1 MLLGYACI
9 NKTLSDAHAK
19 TKEYCVNR
27 TCRKATFEEKG
38 LAYVSGL
45 ALSNVSAME
54 KILHW
59 NEQEGIRFYRMSSD
73 MIPWHSEYELLDL
86 PDHEA
91 IIDTLARCGEFA
103 KQHNH
108 RITYHPSPFVKI
120 ASPRGNVQDNS
131 VAELERH
138 SQIMDLMGLDNSH
151 QAKINIHIGA
161 VYGSKEETAK
171 MAFEGIKKLSLGVV
185 SRLTFENDDKG
196 SLWSVKDLYEL
207 VYPLTKTPIVFD
219 FHHHSLLTGGLGEQE
234 ALEMALD
241 TWPDSIVPVTH
252 YSQSRCVEHND
263 TKIKPQAHSDS
274 YWSAPKTYG
283 HNFDIMCEC
292 KHKEQGLQKLR
303 ELL

>member
-54 KILHW
+54 KILRW

-241 TWPDSIVPVTH
+241 TWSKGIVPVTH